1 MPIYT
6 TQFKNPNDFPGLI
19 SLAEAAQNRE
29 IKYGERKPKAQR
41 RVSVVNIKAF
51 DMLYSTVKRPLRL
64 IPLEVAQAREDIRT
78 RDEGFE
84 ILEDWNALNHWEK
97 QEQWCR
103 AHMW

>member
-6 TQFKNPNDFPGLI
+6 SQFKNPNDLPGLI
-19 SLAEAAQNRE
+19 SLAEAAHNRE

-41 RVSVVNIKAF
+41 RVSVVYIKAF
-51 DMLYSTVKRPLRL
+51 DLLESTVKRPLRL
-64 IPLEVAQAREDIRT
+64 VSLEVAQGREDIRN

-84 ILEDWNALNHWEK
+84 IKEDWKALNSCEK
-97 QEQWCR
+97 RYQWIR